1 MNKFYFIFSTI
12 IFGVWLSMIIV
23 YIIIGITMKKDA
35 MFDIAATLAGG
46 FFVAALRFVNQI
58 REAAKKNGKII
69 VPNDK
74 DR

>member
-1 MNKFYFIFSTI
+1 
-12 IFGVWLSMIIV
+12 
-23 YIIIGITMKKDA
+23 MKKDA